1 MVRNPWRR
9 STIKFGK
16 YSRTVFLRLWR
27 NRKPAIENRKC
38 KDGLFTHCCA
48 PLFAT
53 GPRTESA
60 RARLFDFWIAR
71 QRETRARRRIGQSRE
86 RNRDGRRLLFQ
97 GAGNFRRRARI
108 EISTHRD

>member
-1 MVRNPWRR
+1 MVPNPWIR

-27 NRKPAIENRKC
+27 NRKAAIENRKC
-38 KDGLFTHCCA
+38 KDGVFAHSSA
-48 PLFAT
+48 AIFAT
-53 GPRTESA
+53 GPQTESA
-60 RARLFDFWIAR
+60 RARLFDFWMAR
-71 QRETRARRRIGQSRE
+71 QRETPARLRIGQSRE
-86 RNRDGRRLLFQ
+86 RNRARRRLLCQ